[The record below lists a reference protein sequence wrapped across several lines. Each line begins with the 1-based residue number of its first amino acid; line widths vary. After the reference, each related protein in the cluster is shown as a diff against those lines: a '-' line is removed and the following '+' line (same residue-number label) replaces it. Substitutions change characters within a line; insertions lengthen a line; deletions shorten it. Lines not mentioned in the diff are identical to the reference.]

1 MKYKSPI
8 CYQSTLAASIFLVAL
23 SAPLATGQEQVT
35 DEANADTDASI
46 ATGLA
51 QVADEA
57 NTDTD
62 APIVTGQEPVADEA
76 NADAN
81 IEEIMV
87 YGIRQS
93 LETALAEK
101 RARVNL
107 TEIINADDIG
117 KLPDENVAEVLENIP
132 GVQID
137 RSSGIGSSV
146 SVRGSNQNRIEINGR
161 STTPSGVNRGG
172 ISFSDLPASLVRS
185 LNVIKVPTADM
196 VEGSLGGTIDVK
208 TYRGLKLKKPLRVVR
223 VVSEYAENADQ
234 WNENFSATLGNKF
247 ATERGDVGAIMSLSH
262 SDKFV
267 REDRL
272 RVSPGVRQAADS
284 QIDFDG
290 DGLGDSYYKPGF
302 GDVEYGLEN
311 RVNTAFSGSLEW
323 QAKDDLLLY
332 AEGSYTDLNKQSR
345 RQSVFIGTPA
355 SDLELDGAAN
365 ATFGVVEV
373 AGFEV
378 PMLTSGIIGGGIRNG
393 RTDISTDLG
402 DPNDGLQLRSNNRAG
417 NRDTQSYVAALG
429 GEWDRDNLN
438 IVFEVSAAGS
448 DSVETA
454 FTSVFQFNDPDAAN
468 FHSADAR
475 IRVPFEYALV
485 NEVLEHGPVAGAVA
499 DAQLLDPNYWSM
511 FVTKDQ
517 DSTFD
522 NEETAE
528 KVDLTWFLDHDV
540 WRSLKV
546 GVRASQRSIN
556 RSRQSQVTPN
566 WPGFSA
572 ADLSDYML
580 ASPGDFFDFNGGAN
594 YLDNFL
600 TLDPQKVESQREE
613 LRSILALDAT
623 GINDPL
629 QGFNVD
635 EDTVAVYI
643 RGDFETTLFGIPAR
657 GNIGVR
663 GIYTDQKA
671 SGNEVFTDGTLRD
684 VSYNQNY
691 TKWLPSA
698 SLVLAPV
705 EKLQIRVGYA
715 SIMRRPSF
723 SNLSPTVKYPLNP
736 GQAVNVGDP
745 TLQPTEAK
753 QYDLALEYYF
763 RKGSV
768 VSLGYFYK
776 DLESVIGKEIV
787 PGGICNPR
795 AVDAN
800 AGDPDLARPTCVV
813 DGFDGTIVTR
823 ISPVNLPG
831 GNIEGL
837 ELSYQHV
844 FRNLP
849 KPFNG
854 LGVIANY
861 AYQDGSRDLTFSTP
875 GFLVGENGAQEFPL
889 NFVGLSEQSY
899 NFTVFYEKRNYSAR
913 IRYTFRDSFLV
924 SESTDIA
931 NGQPLYTHDRGQL
944 NASFSYNLNDTFA
957 ITLNGVNLL
966 KERKVQPGVFADGPI
981 ARMSD
986 SDRRISVGLRARF

>member
-1 MKYKSPI
+1 MKDKISI
-8 CYQSTLAASIFLVAL
+8 WLQSTLAKSISFIV
-23 SAPLATGQEQVT
+23 LATSM
-35 DEANADTDASI
+35 A
-46 ATGLA
+46 
-51 QVADEA
+51 VA
-57 NTDTD
+57 
-62 APIVTGQEPVADEA
+62 QEPDTEEA
-76 NADAN
+76 TTEASV
-81 IEEIMV
+81 EEVIV

-101 RARVNL
+101 RAKANL

-137 RSSGIGSSV
+137 RSAGIGSDV

-208 TYRGLKLKKPLRVVR
+208 TYRGLKLEKPLRVVR

-247 ATERGDVGAIMSLSH
+247 STERGDVGAIMSLSH
-262 SDKFV
+262 FDKFV

-290 DGLGDSYYKPGF
+290 DGLGDPYYSPGF
-302 GDVEYGLEN
+302 GDLEYGLEN
-311 RVNTAFSGSLEW
+311 RVNKAFSGSLEW
-323 QAKDDLLLY
+323 QVKDDLKLY
-332 AEGSYTDLNKQSR
+332 AEASYTDLNKQSR
-345 RQSVFIGTPA
+345 RQSMFLGTPA
-355 SDLELDGAAN
+355 SDLELDGAADG
-365 ATFGVVEV
+365 TFGVVEV
-373 AGFEV
+373 AGYDV

-393 RTDISTDLG
+393 RTDLSTDVD
-402 DPNDGLQLRSNNRAG
+402 DPNDGIQLRSNNRAG

-448 DSVETA
+448 DTVETA
-454 FTSVFQFNDPDAAN
+454 FVSVFQFNNPDAAN
-468 FHSADAR
+468 FHSANAR
-475 IRVPFEYALV
+475 IRVPFEYELDDD
-485 NEVLEHGPVAGAVA
+485 VLEYGPVAGAVT

-517 DSTFD
+517 ESTFD
-522 NEETAE
+522 NEEFAE
-528 KVDLTWFLDHDV
+528 KVDVTWFLDHDV

-572 ADLSDYML
+572 VELSSYLL

-600 TLDPQKVESQREE
+600 TLDPQKIESQREE
-613 LRSILALDAT
+613 LRDILALDAT

-629 QGFNVD
+629 QGFSVD
-635 EDTVAVYI
+635 EDTAAIYV

-657 GNIGVR
+657 GNIGMR

-684 VSYNQNY
+684 VSYSQNY
-691 TKWLPSA
+691 TEWLPSA
-698 SLVLAPV
+698 SLVLTPIDKV
-705 EKLQIRVGYA
+705 QIRFGYA
-715 SIMRRPSF
+715 SIIRRPSF
-723 SNLSPTVKYPLNP
+723 NDLSPTVQYPLNI

-745 TLQPTEAK
+745 TLQPTKAD

-768 VSLGYFYK
+768 LSLGYFYK
-776 DLESVIGKEIV
+776 DLEGVIGKETV

-800 AGDPDLARPTCVV
+800 AGDPELARPTCVV
-813 DGFDGTIVTR
+813 DGLDGVIVTR

-831 GNIEGL
+831 GTIEGL

-849 KPFNG
+849 EPFNG

-861 AYQDGSRDLTFSTP
+861 SYQDGSRDLTFSTP
-875 GFLVGENGAQEFPL
+875 GFLAGEDEAQEFPL
-889 NFVGLSEQSY
+889 NFVGLSEKSY
-899 NFTVFYEKRNYSAR
+899 NFTLFYEKRKYSAR
-913 IRYTFRDSFLV
+913 IRYTYRDSFLV
-924 SESTDIA
+924 SESVDVS

-944 NASFSYNLNDTFA
+944 NASMSYNLNDTFA

-966 KERKVQPGVFADGPI
+966 KERKVQPGVFANGPI

-986 SDRRISVGLRARF
+986 SDRRISVGIRARF

>member
-1 MKYKSPI
+1 MKYKNSI
-8 CYQSTLAASIFLVAL
+8 GFQSTLAASISLIAL
-23 SAPLATGQEQVT
+23 SASIAIGQEQVAE
-35 DEANADTDASI
+35 EANADTN
-46 ATGLA
+46 L
-51 QVADEA
+51 
-57 NTDTD
+57 
-62 APIVTGQEPVADEA
+62 
-76 NADAN
+76 
-81 IEEIMV
+81 EEVIV

-101 RARVNL
+101 RAKANL

-137 RSSGIGSSV
+137 RASGIGSGV

-161 STTPSGVNRGG
+161 STTPSGDNRGG
-172 ISFSDLPASLVRS
+172 ISFADLPASLVRS
-185 LNVIKVPTADM
+185 LNVVKVPTADM

-208 TYRGLKLKKPLRVVR
+208 TYRGLKLQKPLRVVR
-223 VVSEYAENADQ
+223 AVSEYAENADQ
-234 WNENFSATLGNKF
+234 WNENFSATLGDKF
-247 ATERGDVGAIMSLSH
+247 STNYGEVGAIMSLSH
-262 SDKFV
+262 FDKFV

-272 RVSPGVRQAADS
+272 RVSPGVRQTADS

-290 DGLGDSYYKPGF
+290 DGLGDPYYRPGF
-302 GDVEYGLEN
+302 GDLEYGLEN

-323 QAKDDLLLY
+323 QVKDDLKLY

-345 RQSVFIGTPA
+345 RQSMFIGTPA
-355 SDLELDGAAN
+355 SDLELDDAAN
-365 ATFGVVEV
+365 GTFGIVEV

-393 RTDISTDLG
+393 RADLATDLG
-402 DPNDGLQLRSNNRAG
+402 DPNDGVQLRSNNRAG

-448 DSVETA
+448 DTIETA
-454 FTSVFQFNDPDAAN
+454 FTSVFQFNNPDSAN
-468 FHSADAR
+468 FHSANAR
-475 IRVPFEYALV
+475 VRVPFEYELDGD
-485 NEVLEHGPVAGAVA
+485 VLEYGPAAGAVT

-517 DSTFD
+517 ESTFD
-522 NEETAE
+522 NEEFAE

-540 WRSLKV
+540 WSSLKV
-546 GVRASQRSIN
+546 GIRASQRSIN

-566 WPGFSA
+566 WPGFSG
-572 ADLSDYML
+572 ADLSSYLL
-580 ASPGDFFDFNGGAN
+580 ASPGDFFDFNGSAN

-600 TLDPQKVESQREE
+600 TLDPVKVASQRQE
-613 LRSILALDAT
+613 LRDILALDLT

-629 QGFNVD
+629 QGFGVD

-643 RGDFETTLFGIPAR
+643 RGDFNTTLFGIPAR
-657 GNIGVR
+657 GNIGLR
-663 GIYTDQKA
+663 GVNTDQEA

-684 VSYNQNY
+684 VSYSQNY
-691 TKWLPSA
+691 TEWLPSA

-705 EKLQIRVGYA
+705 EKVQIRFGYA

-723 SNLSPTVKYPLNP
+723 GNLSPTVKYPLNI

-745 TLQPTEAK
+745 TLQPTKAN

-763 RKGSV
+763 AKGSAL
-768 VSLGYFYK
+768 SLGYFYK
-776 DLESVIGKEIV
+776 DLESVIGKETV

-800 AGDPDLARPTCVV
+800 AGDPELARPTCVV
-813 DGFDGTIVTR
+813 DGFDGVIVTR

-831 GNIEGL
+831 GTIEGL
-837 ELSYQHV
+837 ELSFQHV

-854 LGVIANY
+854 LGIIANY
-861 AYQDGSRDLTFSTP
+861 AYQDGSRDLTFGTP
-875 GFLVGENGAQEFPL
+875 GFLTTDNEAKEFPL

-899 NFTVFYEKRNYSAR
+899 NFTVFYEKPAYSAR
-913 IRYTFRDSFLV
+913 IRYTYRDSFLV
-924 SESTDIA
+924 SESVDVS

-944 NASFSYNLNDTFA
+944 NASMSYNLNDTFA

-966 KERKVQPGVFADGPI
+966 KERKVQPGVFANGPI

-986 SDRRISVGLRARF
+986 SDRRISVGIRARF

>member
-1 MKYKSPI
+1 MKDKSPI
-8 CYQSTLAASIFLVAL
+8 WYQSTLAASTFLVAL
-23 SAPLATGQEQVT
+23 SAPLASAQEQVT

-46 ATGLA
+46 TTDLA

-62 APIVTGQEPVADEA
+62 ASTAAGQEPVSDEA

-101 RARVNL
+101 RARANL
-107 TEIINADDIG
+107 TEVINADDIG

-185 LNVIKVPTADM
+185 LNVVKVPTADM

-208 TYRGLKLKKPLRVVR
+208 TYRGLKLKQPLRVVR

-247 ATERGDVGAIMSLSH
+247 STERGDVGAIMSLSH

-290 DGLGDSYYKPGF
+290 DGLGDSYYRPGF

-323 QAKDDLLLY
+323 RAKDDLLLY
-332 AEGSYTDLNKQSR
+332 VEGSYTDLNKQSR
-345 RQSVFIGTPA
+345 RQSVFVGTPA

-365 ATFGVVEV
+365 GTFGVVNV

-393 RTDISTDLG
+393 RTDLSTDLD

-448 DSVETA
+448 DTVETA

-468 FHSADAR
+468 FHSANAR

-485 NEVLEHGPVAGAVA
+485 NEVLEHGPVAGAVS

-540 WRSLKV
+540 WQSLKV

-572 ADLSDYML
+572 ADLSDYVL

-600 TLDPQKVESQREE
+600 TLDPQKVESQRDE

-623 GINDPL
+623 
-629 QGFNVD
+629 
-635 EDTVAVYI
+635 
-643 RGDFETTLFGIPAR
+643 
-657 GNIGVR
+657 
-663 GIYTDQKA
+663 
-671 SGNEVFTDGTLRD
+671 
-684 VSYNQNY
+684 
-691 TKWLPSA
+691 
-698 SLVLAPV
+698 
-705 EKLQIRVGYA
+705 
-715 SIMRRPSF
+715 
-723 SNLSPTVKYPLNP
+723 
-736 GQAVNVGDP
+736 
-745 TLQPTEAK
+745 
-753 QYDLALEYYF
+753 
-763 RKGSV
+763 
-768 VSLGYFYK
+768 
-776 DLESVIGKEIV
+776 
-787 PGGICNPR
+787 
-795 AVDAN
+795 
-800 AGDPDLARPTCVV
+800 
-813 DGFDGTIVTR
+813 
-823 ISPVNLPG
+823 
-831 GNIEGL
+831 
-837 ELSYQHV
+837 
-844 FRNLP
+844 
-849 KPFNG
+849 
-854 LGVIANY
+854 
-861 AYQDGSRDLTFSTP
+861 
-875 GFLVGENGAQEFPL
+875 
-889 NFVGLSEQSY
+889 
-899 NFTVFYEKRNYSAR
+899 
-913 IRYTFRDSFLV
+913 
-924 SESTDIA
+924 
-931 NGQPLYTHDRGQL
+931 
-944 NASFSYNLNDTFA
+944 
-957 ITLNGVNLL
+957 
-966 KERKVQPGVFADGPI
+966 
-981 ARMSD
+981 
-986 SDRRISVGLRARF
+986 

>member
-23 SAPLATGQEQVT
+23 SAPLATGQEQVA

-62 APIVTGQEPVADEA
+62 ASIVTGQEPVADEA

-572 ADLSDYML
+572 ADLSDYVL

>member
-8 CYQSTLAASIFLVAL
+8 WYQSTLAASTFLVAL
-23 SAPLATGQEQVT
+23 SAPLASAQEQVT

-46 ATGLA
+46 TTDLA

-62 APIVTGQEPVADEA
+62 ASTAAGQEPVSDEA

-101 RARVNL
+101 RARANL
-107 TEIINADDIG
+107 TEVINADDIG

-185 LNVIKVPTADM
+185 LNVVKVPTADM

-208 TYRGLKLKKPLRVVR
+208 TYRGLKLKQPLRVVR

-247 ATERGDVGAIMSLSH
+247 STERGDVGAIMSLSH

-290 DGLGDSYYKPGF
+290 DGLGDSYYRPGF
-302 GDVEYGLEN
+302 GDVVYGLEN

-323 QAKDDLLLY
+323 RAKDDLLLY
-332 AEGSYTDLNKQSR
+332 VEGSYTDLNKQSR
-345 RQSVFIGTPA
+345 RQSVFVGTPA

-365 ATFGVVEV
+365 GTFGVVNV

-393 RTDISTDLG
+393 RTDLSTDLD

-448 DSVETA
+448 DTVETA

-468 FHSADAR
+468 FHSANAR

-485 NEVLEHGPVAGAVA
+485 NEVLEHGPVAGAVT

-540 WRSLKV
+540 WQSLKV

-572 ADLSDYML
+572 ADLSDYVL

-600 TLDPQKVESQREE
+600 TLDPQKVESQRDE

-663 GIYTDQKA
+663 GIYTDQEA

-684 VSYNQNY
+684 VSFNQNY

-705 EKLQIRVGYA
+705 EKLQIRFGYA

-723 SNLSPTVKYPLNP
+723 SNLSPTVKYPLNV

-768 VSLGYFYK
+768 LSLGYFYK
-776 DLESVIGKEIV
+776 DLESVIGKETV

-795 AVDAN
+795 AIDAN

-831 GNIEGL
+831 GTIEGL

-849 KPFNG
+849 KPFKG

-899 NFTVFYEKRNYSAR
+899 NFTVFYEKRKYSAR

-924 SESTDIA
+924 SESIDIA

>member
-51 QVADEA
+51 QVADEV

-62 APIVTGQEPVADEA
+62 ASIVTGQEPVADEA

-572 ADLSDYML
+572 ADLSDYVL

>member
-1 MKYKSPI
+1 MKFQNSI
-8 CYQSTLAASIFLVAL
+8 WCQSTLAVSISLIVL
-23 SAPLATGQEQVT
+23 S
-35 DEANADTDASI
+35 ASI
-46 ATGLA
+46 AISQEQLA
-51 QVADEA
+51 EEV
-57 NTDTD
+57 NTDT
-62 APIVTGQEPVADEA
+62 
-76 NADAN
+76 NL
-81 IEEIMV
+81 EEIIV

-101 RARVNL
+101 RAKANL

-132 GVQID
+132 GVQIE
-137 RSSGIGSSV
+137 RSAGIGSGV

-161 STTPSGVNRGG
+161 STTPSGDNRGG
-172 ISFSDLPASLVRS
+172 ISFADLPASLVRS
-185 LNVIKVPTADM
+185 LNVVKVPTADM

-208 TYRGLKLKKPLRVVR
+208 TYRGLKLKEPLRVVR
-223 VVSEYAENADQ
+223 AVSEYAENADQ
-234 WNENFSATLGNKF
+234 WNETFSTTLGNKF
-247 ATERGDVGAIMSLSH
+247 STDHGDVGAIMSLSH
-262 SDKFV
+262 FDKFV

-290 DGLGDSYYKPGF
+290 DGLGDPYYRPGF
-302 GDVEYGLEN
+302 GDLEYGLEN

-323 QAKDDLLLY
+323 QAKDDLKIY
-332 AEGSYTDLNKQSR
+332 AEGSYTDLDKQSR
-345 RQSVFIGTPA
+345 RQSLFIGTPA
-355 SDLELDGAAN
+355 SDLELDGVAN
-365 ATFGVVEV
+365 GTFGVVDV

-378 PMLTSGIIGGGIRNG
+378 PMLTSGIIGGGLRNG
-393 RTDISTDLG
+393 RADLSTDIGNPD
-402 DPNDGLQLRSNNRAG
+402 DGVQLRSNNRAG

-448 DSVETA
+448 DTQETA
-454 FTSVFQFNDPDAAN
+454 FTSVFQFNNPDDAN
-468 FHSADAR
+468 FHSANAR
-475 IRVPFEYALV
+475 IRVPFEYYLDGD
-485 NEVLEHGPVAGAVA
+485 VLEYGPVAGAVT

-517 DSTFD
+517 ESTFD
-522 NEETAE
+522 NEEFAE

-540 WRSLKV
+540 WSSLKV
-546 GVRASQRSIN
+546 GIRASQRSIN

-572 ADLSDYML
+572 ADLSSYL
-580 ASPGDFFDFNGGAN
+580 LSSPGDFFDFNGSAN

-600 TLDPQKVESQREE
+600 TLDPGKVESQREE
-613 LRSILALDAT
+613 LRQILALDLT

-629 QGFNVD
+629 QGFGVD

-643 RGDFETTLFGIPAR
+643 RGDFDTILFGMPAR

-663 GIYTDQKA
+663 GINTEQEA

-691 TKWLPSA
+691 TEWLPSA
-698 SLVLAPV
+698 SLVLAPA
-705 EKLQIRVGYA
+705 EKVQIRFGYA

-723 SNLSPTVKYPLNP
+723 GNLSPTVKYPLNI

-745 TLQPTEAK
+745 TLQPTKAD
-753 QYDLALEYYF
+753 QYDAALEYYF
-763 RKGSV
+763 HKGSV
-768 VSLGYFYK
+768 LSLGYYYK
-776 DLESVIGKEIV
+776 DLESVIGKETV

-800 AGDPDLARPTCVV
+800 AGDPELARPTCVV
-813 DGFDGTIVTR
+813 DGFDGVIVTR

-831 GNIEGL
+831 GTIEGL
-837 ELSYQHV
+837 ELSFQHV
-844 FRNLP
+844 FRSLP

-854 LGVIANY
+854 LGIIANY

-875 GFLVGENGAQEFPL
+875 GFLTGESEAKEFPL
-889 NFVGLSEQSY
+889 NFVGLSKESY
-899 NFTVFYEKRNYSAR
+899 NFTMFYEKRGFGAR
-913 IRYTFRDSFLV
+913 IRYTYRDSFLV
-924 SESTDIA
+924 SESVDVS

-944 NASFSYNLNDTFA
+944 NASMSYDLNDTFA

-986 SDRRISVGLRARF
+986 SDRRISLGIRARF

>member
-1 MKYKSPI
+1 MKFQNSI
-8 CYQSTLAASIFLVAL
+8 WCQSTLAVSISLIVL
-23 SAPLATGQEQVT
+23 S
-35 DEANADTDASI
+35 ASI
-46 ATGLA
+46 AISQEQLA
-51 QVADEA
+51 EEV
-57 NTDTD
+57 NTDT
-62 APIVTGQEPVADEA
+62 
-76 NADAN
+76 NL
-81 IEEIMV
+81 EEIIV

-93 LETALAEK
+93 LKTALAEK
-101 RARVNL
+101 RAKANL

-132 GVQID
+132 GVQIE
-137 RSSGIGSSV
+137 RSAGIGSGV

-161 STTPSGVNRGG
+161 STTPSGDNRGG
-172 ISFSDLPASLVRS
+172 ISFADLPASLVRS
-185 LNVIKVPTADM
+185 LNVVKVPTADM

-208 TYRGLKLKKPLRVVR
+208 TYRGLKLKEPLRVVR
-223 VVSEYAENADQ
+223 AVSEYAENADQ
-234 WNENFSATLGNKF
+234 WNETFSTTLGNKF
-247 ATERGDVGAIMSLSH
+247 STDHGDVGAIMSLSH
-262 SDKFV
+262 FDKFV

-290 DGLGDSYYKPGF
+290 DGLGDPYYRPGF
-302 GDVEYGLEN
+302 GDLEYGLEN

-323 QAKDDLLLY
+323 QAKDDLKIY
-332 AEGSYTDLNKQSR
+332 AEGSYTDLDKQSR
-345 RQSVFIGTPA
+345 RQSLFIGTPA
-355 SDLELDGAAN
+355 SDLELDGVAN
-365 ATFGVVEV
+365 GTFGVVDV

-378 PMLTSGIIGGGIRNG
+378 PMLTSGIIGGGLRNG
-393 RTDISTDLG
+393 RADLSTDIGNPD
-402 DPNDGLQLRSNNRAG
+402 DGVQLRSNNRAG

-448 DSVETA
+448 DTQETA
-454 FTSVFQFNDPDAAN
+454 FTSVFQFNNPDDAN
-468 FHSADAR
+468 FHSANAR
-475 IRVPFEYALV
+475 IRVPFEYYLDGD
-485 NEVLEHGPVAGAVA
+485 VLEYGPVAGAVT

-517 DSTFD
+517 ESTFD
-522 NEETAE
+522 NEEFAE

-540 WRSLKV
+540 WSSLKV
-546 GVRASQRSIN
+546 GIRASQRSIN

-572 ADLSDYML
+572 SDLSSYL
-580 ASPGDFFDFNGGAN
+580 LSSPGDFFDFNGSAN

-600 TLDPQKVESQREE
+600 TLDPEKVESQREE
-613 LRSILALDAT
+613 LRQILALDLT

-629 QGFNVD
+629 QGFGVD

-643 RGDFETTLFGIPAR
+643 RGDFDTILFGMPAR

-663 GIYTDQKA
+663 GINTEQEA

-691 TKWLPSA
+691 TEWLPSA
-698 SLVLAPV
+698 SLVLAPA
-705 EKLQIRVGYA
+705 EKVQIRFGYA

-723 SNLSPTVKYPLNP
+723 GNLSPTVKYPLNI

-745 TLQPTEAK
+745 TLQPTKAD
-753 QYDLALEYYF
+753 QYDAALEYYF
-763 RKGSV
+763 HKGSV
-768 VSLGYFYK
+768 LSLGYYYK
-776 DLESVIGKEIV
+776 DLESVIGKETV

-800 AGDPDLARPTCVV
+800 AGDPELARPTCVV
-813 DGFDGTIVTR
+813 DGFDGVIVTR

-831 GNIEGL
+831 GTIEGL
-837 ELSYQHV
+837 ELSFQHV
-844 FRNLP
+844 FRSLP

-854 LGVIANY
+854 LGIIANY

-875 GFLVGENGAQEFPL
+875 GFLTGESEAKEFPL
-889 NFVGLSEQSY
+889 NFVGLSKESY
-899 NFTVFYEKRNYSAR
+899 NFTMFYEKRGFGAR
-913 IRYTFRDSFLV
+913 IRYTYRDSFLV
-924 SESTDIA
+924 SESVDVS

-944 NASFSYNLNDTFA
+944 NASMSYDLNDTFA

-986 SDRRISVGLRARF
+986 SDRRISLGIRARF

>member
-572 ADLSDYML
+572 ADLSDYVL

>member
-62 APIVTGQEPVADEA
+62 ASIVTGQEPVADEA

-572 ADLSDYML
+572 ADLSDYVL